1 MSTKINIQSLTDTVI
16 EQAPEYKDL
25 RNTVMKELLHYE
37 ILGALAKEQLL
48 TNLVFQ
54 GGTCLRLM
62 YDSRRLS
69 EDLDFVGGV
78 DFDYARLTEIRDCL
92 LDTIGGRYGLR
103 VNVAEP
109 APEKLAG
116 SGIKVGRWK
125 VSVETETD
133 DRSLPW
139 QKVKIEV
146 ANVPA
151 YTRNL
156 RPMRLNYPVV
166 PDGYS
171 TVLINCESREEIL
184 ADKYKAI
191 ATRRDLKARDVWD
204 IVYLRQMRVEADMD
218 MVIRKFADYQESG
231 EFFPR
236 FKARIEQVDDF
247 IRSGRFRGEMGR
259 FLLPEHAAKTV
270 DVKEFDNYIVS
281 EMKEVLV
288 EVERALSPTPEHGG
302 NGPSFTL

>member
-1 MSTKINIQSLTDTVI
+1 MNTRVNIQSLTDTVI
-16 EQAPEYKDL
+16 EQAPEYKEL

-37 ILGALAKEQLL
+37 ILGALAKERLL
-48 TNLVFQ
+48 ADLVFQ

-78 DFDYARLTEIRDCL
+78 DFDYRNLTAIRECL

-125 VSVETETD
+125 VSVETETN
-133 DRSLPW
+133 DRALPW
-139 QKVKIEV
+139 QKIKIEV

-156 RPMRLNYPVV
+156 RPMKLNYPVV
-166 PDGYS
+166 PDGYA

-191 ATRRDLKARDVWD
+191 ATRRDLKARDIWD
-204 IVYLRQMRVEADMD
+204 IAYLRQQRVEADLD
-218 MVIRKFADYQESG
+218 MVIKKFGDYQEEG

-236 FKARIEQVDDF
+236 FKARIEQVAGF
-247 IRSGRFRGEMGR
+247 INSGTFRGEMGR
-259 FLLPEHAAKTV
+259 FLLPAHAAETV
-270 DVKEFDNYIVS
+270 DNPDFDGYIIS
-281 EMKEVLV
+281 EMNEVLA
-288 EVERALSPTPEHGG
+288 EVERALAPAPKRSAGG
-302 NGPSFTL
+302 PAFTL